1 MIPDHQSKSFDFEYL
16 VFENSDGSGPVQ
28 RLRNEQVSR
37 SFSVVNPESRG
48 QLNVGYR
55 GLLMSGEEDPQE
67 LKKADAMAD
76 AFRTAAN
83 NELMAISFRAEDLS
97 GYPESLECLD
107 QLMVTSRTLHQ
118 FPEACDAVRV
128 WAQRG
133 GRVWLCLDQTGIATV
148 QALLGD
154 TLPISKIDETSSNS
168 MTLDLSAD
176 ASPILYPQKQ
186 IVREFA
192 EPARLV
198 RVIAEQGHVHW
209 SIDGWPAVIEVP
221 FGRGTVIVTTVS
233 LEVFADLEDKP
244 QVSLCAKQIV
254 DRLFASSKKQA
265 PIGDEDLSAA
275 AAAFIGYE
283 IPSRLFAAVL
293 MFGFVAGVAIV
304 GIVLVRKQASES
316 LLWVVPVL
324 ALVCALPAVW
334 SGSRSRS
341 VAPPTAIQQRVSAI
355 VTGQSTLSAD
365 GIASVFYP
373 DSRRLEVRMDDFSLM
388 TPIDVASESLPRRMV
403 WTDQG
408 QSHWQ
413 NLEQA
418 AGIRNYRVRSL
429 KRLQQPGRLTATIN
443 EHGFVG
449 RFESN
454 EASQPSDMILAGT
467 ATERM
472 AVRANSDGSFQA
484 TSEDLLAPSEF
495 VTGTLLT
502 DVQKQRSAVY
512 EELFMTNALETAYPD
527 RLTLLS
533 WTDSNQQSLQI
544 GDESTRQAGSTLRMQ
559 EVTLQAPPIGAELLI
574 PPALLPYRV
583 VMDER
588 GGLSGVY
595 SNPSRKWLG
604 RESALVTLLK
614 FDVPDVCEP
623 FEATAGTVTIRINA
637 GSRPVSIS
645 VGTYDSP
652 VLLQKLDSPAGLYE
666 LPLSAEHLGSI
677 KATGVVYLRLDVGK
691 TIAGDATEES
701 VERDDGWKV
710 ERLMMSLN
718 GVRTE

>member
-1 MIPDHQSKSFDFEYL
+1 M
-16 VFENSDGSGPVQ
+16 N
-28 RLRNEQVSR
+28 
-37 SFSVVNPESRG
+37 
-48 QLNVGYR
+48 
-55 GLLMSGEEDPQE
+55 
-67 LKKADAMAD
+67 
-76 AFRTAAN
+76 
-83 NELMAISFRAEDLS
+83 
-97 GYPESLECLD
+97 
-107 QLMVTSRTLHQ
+107 
-118 FPEACDAVRV
+118 
-128 WAQRG
+128 
-133 GRVWLCLDQTGIATV
+133 
-148 QALLGD
+148 
-154 TLPISKIDETSSNS
+154 
-168 MTLDLSAD
+168 
-176 ASPILYPQKQ
+176 
-186 IVREFA
+186 
-192 EPARLV
+192 
-198 RVIAEQGHVHW
+198 
-209 SIDGWPAVIEVP
+209 
-221 FGRGTVIVTTVS
+221 
-233 LEVFADLEDKP
+233 
-244 QVSLCAKQIV
+244 
-254 DRLFASSKKQA
+254 
-265 PIGDEDLSAA
+265 
-275 AAAFIGYE
+275 
-283 IPSRLFAAVL
+283 
-293 MFGFVAGVAIV
+293 
-304 GIVLVRKQASES
+304 
-316 LLWVVPVL
+316 
-324 ALVCALPAVW
+324 
-334 SGSRSRS
+334 
-341 VAPPTAIQQRVSAI
+341 
-355 VTGQSTLSAD
+355 
-365 GIASVFYP
+365 
-373 DSRRLEVRMDDFSLM
+373 DFSLM
-388 TPIDVASESLPRRMV
+388 TPIDATSESLPRRMV

-443 EHGFVG
+443 KHGFVG
-449 RFESN
+449 RFESD
-454 EASQPSDMILAGT
+454 EANQPSDMILAGT

-527 RLTLLS
+527 RLTLFS